1 MNCSLNKLF
10 SIAKIWLPPRN
21 WRSLINF
28 MIPQDPTA
36 FSLCV
41 HICIA
46 LCVKLYT
53 YLCIFSYKSNPNS
66 PSNKSTTT
74 TTITTSYSKW
84 YFNFRVN
91 DKGKL
96 SFLEGFSSLSF
107 ISLRGQQNTQKN
119 LEKGGKYCLKT
130 ALLTLEFWIL
140 ILNAP
145 ILITIS
151 INLKRLLVTT
161 VTVQLQDILNCCLLL
176 LKANE
181 TIKKKKRVGII
192 LFL

>member
-1 MNCSLNKLF
+1 
-10 SIAKIWLPPRN
+10 
-21 WRSLINF
+21 
-28 MIPQDPTA
+28 MIPQNPTA
-36 FSLCV
+36 FSICV

-74 TTITTSYSKW
+74 TITTSYSKCF
-84 YFNFRVN
+84 FNFRVN

-96 SFLEGFSSLSF
+96 SFLEGFSSLRF

-119 LEKGGKYCLKT
+119 LEKGRKYCLKT

-140 ILNAP
+140 TPKAP
-145 ILITIS
+145 ILITIR
-151 INLKRLLVTT
+151 INLRRLLATT

-181 TIKKKKRVGII
+181 TILKKKELGPFYSFKEYH
-192 LFL
+192 